1 MSKDEVEEM
10 ISKVTEDRNNLVKVT
25 EDRNNLEIKS
35 YRRQEQS

>member
-1 MSKDEVEEM
+1 MRMSKDEVEEM

-35 YRRQEQS
+35 YRR

>member
-35 YRRQEQS
+35 YRR